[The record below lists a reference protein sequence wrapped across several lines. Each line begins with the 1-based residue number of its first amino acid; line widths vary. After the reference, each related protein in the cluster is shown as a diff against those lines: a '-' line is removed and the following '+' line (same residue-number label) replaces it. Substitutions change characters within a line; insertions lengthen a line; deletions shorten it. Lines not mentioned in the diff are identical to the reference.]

1 MLFNIFLDKTTKGI
15 KKLIKFIPRNRSTN
29 LTIILCKINTGIMR
43 KFLMILKRV
52 LLGLIIFILLFVGY
66 FLGVRTL
73 DQRAMEMK
81 GFYQPEYDTSKATR
95 LPSMFINGERFYIKM
110 PTLSGDT
117 LLAFGDSG
125 GGISILLSQAVE
137 KKHLQS
143 KLKIGIFQGIMPVK
157 YILFKDL
164 VNNSNI
170 PPPFPLRI
178 YNIRRPF
185 SRVAKPFLLVPPNEG
200 EIKEFTKFMPRID
213 IFLGQ
218 NFFMGKSWTFDYIH
232 QQVWVNTPIS
242 TKDGGKPGVQRLGFK
257 KNGNH
262 EPIFGHPSMVIEI
275 NGEVID
281 VLFDTGASIL
291 LSDSG
296 KKQMNTHSLTIGGSF
311 IAASI
316 FDKWRKEHPEWKYY
330 KDADKKR
337 DVIEVPI
344 VKIGNI
350 EVGPVLFSKRPDEDW
365 SKGMISTMDK
375 IVKGAIGGSAF
386 KYLKVTIDYN
396 SELIKFEQ

>member
-1 MLFNIFLDKTTKGI
+1 MRRFL
-15 KKLIKFIPRNRSTN
+15 R
-29 LTIILCKINTGIMR
+29 
-43 KFLMILKRV
+43 ILKRV
-52 LLGLIIFILLFVGY
+52 LLGILIIVLLLVGY
-66 FLGVRTL
+66 FLRVRTL
-73 DQRAMEMK
+73 DQHAMEMK
-81 GFYQPEYDTSKATR
+81 GFYQPDYDTSKATL

-110 PTLSGDT
+110 PTSAGDT

-125 GGISILLSQAVE
+125 GGISMLLPETVE

-143 KLKIGIFQGIMPVK
+143 KLKTGIFKGIMPVK

-164 VNNSNI
+164 VNNTNI

-185 SRVAKPFLLVPPNEG
+185 ARVAKPFLPVPPANG
-200 EIKEFTKFMPRID
+200 ETKQLTEFMPEMD

-218 NFFMGKSWTFDYIH
+218 NFFMGKAWTIDYIH
-232 QQVWVNTPIS
+232 QQIWVNTPLTTNDI
-242 TKDGGKPGVQRLGFK
+242 GKPGVQKIGFK
-257 KNGNH
+257 ENGNH
-262 EPIFGHPSMVIEI
+262 DNVFGHPSMVIEV
-275 NGEVID
+275 NGELID
-281 VLFDTGASIL
+281 VLFDTGASLL
-291 LSDSG
+291 LSDNG
-296 KKQMNTHSLTIGGSF
+296 KKQLNTAAKTIGGSF

-330 KDADKKR
+330 KEADKKS

-344 VKIGNI
+344 VKIGGI

-365 SKGMISTMDK
+365 SKGMIKTMDK

>member
-1 MLFNIFLDKTTKGI
+1 M
-15 KKLIKFIPRNRSTN
+15 
-29 LTIILCKINTGIMR
+29 
-43 KFLMILKRV
+43 RV
-52 LLGLIIFILLFVGY
+52 LLGIIIIVLLLVGY
-66 FLGVRTL
+66 FLRMRTL

-81 GFYQPEYDTSKATR
+81 GFYQPDYNTSKATL
-95 LPSMFINGERFYIKM
+95 LPSVFIKGERFYIKM
-110 PTLSGDT
+110 PTSPGDT

-125 GGISILLSQAVE
+125 GGISMLLPHTVAKS
-137 KKHLQS
+137 HLQS
-143 KLKIGIFQGIMPVK
+143 KLKSGIFQGITPVN
-157 YILFKDL
+157 YIVFKDL
-164 VNNSNI
+164 VNDSNI

-178 YNIRRPF
+178 YIIRRPF
-185 SRVAKPFLLVPPNEG
+185 ARVEVPFLLVPPNVD
-200 EIKEFTKFMPRID
+200 EIKEFTKFMPGID

-218 NFFMGKSWTFDYIH
+218 NFFMGKAWTFDYIH

-242 TKDGGKPGVQRLGFK
+242 IKDEGKPGVQRLGFK

-262 EPIFGHPSMVIEI
+262 EPIFGHPRMVIEI

-296 KKQMNTHSLTIGGSF
+296 KKQMNTDALTIGGSF

-330 KDADKKR
+330 KEADKKR

-344 VKIGNI
+344 VKIGDI

-365 SKGMISTMDK
+365 SKGMIRTMDK

-386 KYLKVTIDYN
+386 KYLKVTIDYS

>member
-1 MLFNIFLDKTTKGI
+1 
-15 KKLIKFIPRNRSTN
+15 
-29 LTIILCKINTGIMR
+29 
-43 KFLMILKRV
+43 
-52 LLGLIIFILLFVGY
+52 
-66 FLGVRTL
+66 
-73 DQRAMEMK
+73 MEMK
-81 GFYQPEYDTSKATR
+81 GFYQPDYDTSKATL
-95 LPSMFINGERFYIKM
+95 LPSLFINGERFYIKI
-110 PTLSGDT
+110 PSSLGDT

-125 GGISILLSQAVE
+125 GGISILLPQAVE
-137 KKHLQS
+137 KKHLQA
-143 KLKIGIFQGIMPVK
+143 KLKSGIFQGIMPVN
-157 YILFKDL
+157 YVLFKDL
-164 VNNSNI
+164 VNNRNV

-185 SRVAKPFLLVPPNEG
+185 SRVAEPFLLVPPNEG
-200 EIKEFTKFMPRID
+200 EVKRITKFMPDMD

-218 NFFMGKSWTFDYIH
+218 NFFMGKAWTIDYIH
-232 QQVWVNTPIS
+232 QQIWVNTPLNS
-242 TKDGGKPGVQRLGFK
+242 NDEGKPGVQKIGFK
-257 KNGNH
+257 KNRNR
-262 EPIFGHPSMVIEI
+262 ENVFGHPSMIIEV

-296 KKQMNTHSLTIGGSF
+296 KKQMNTDALTIGGSF

-316 FDKWRKEHPEWKYY
+316 FDKWRKDHPEWKYY
-330 KDADKKR
+330 KEADER
-337 DVIEVPI
+337 SDVIEVPI
-344 VKIGNI
+344 VKIGGI

-365 SKGMISTMDK
+365 SKGMIRTMDK

>member
-1 MLFNIFLDKTTKGI
+1 MRRFL
-15 KKLIKFIPRNRSTN
+15 R
-29 LTIILCKINTGIMR
+29 
-43 KFLMILKRV
+43 ILKRV
-52 LLGLIIFILLFVGY
+52 LLGIFIIILLLVGY
-66 FLGVRTL
+66 FLRVKTL
-73 DQRAMEMK
+73 DQRTIEMK
-81 GFYQPEYDTSKATR
+81 GYYQPTYDISQPTLLQSI
-95 LPSMFINGERFYIKM
+95 FINGERFYIKM
-110 PTLSGDT
+110 PTSSGDT

-125 GGISILLSQAVE
+125 GGISMLLPETVE

-143 KLKIGIFQGIMPVK
+143 KIKTGIFQGIMPIK

-170 PPPFPLRI
+170 PPPYPLRI

-185 SRVAKPFLLVPPNEG
+185 SRVAEPFLLVPPNEG
-200 EIKEFTKFMPRID
+200 EIKKFTKFMPGID

-218 NFFMGKSWTFDYIH
+218 NFFMGKSWTFDYFH

-242 TKDGGKPGVQRLGFK
+242 IKDEGKLGVQRIGFK
-257 KNGNH
+257 KNENH
-262 EPIFGHPSMVIEI
+262 ESIFGHPSMVIEI

-281 VLFDTGASIL
+281 VLFDTGASIV

-296 KKQMNTHSLTIGGSF
+296 KKQMNTAALTIGGSF

-316 FDKWRKEHPEWKYY
+316 FDKWRKEYPQWKYY
-330 KDADKKR
+330 KEADKNG

-344 VKIGNI
+344 VKIGGI
-350 EVGPVLFSKRPDEDW
+350 KVGPVLFSKRPDEDW
-365 SKGMISTMDK
+365 SKGMIMTMDK